1 MRGSNLAC
9 RFNIAELR
17 KDILQEEF
25 LQEQPKPQSK
35 MPNDWRSDGVQK
47 NPRLGQGLAGTDFFT
62 NLYPAVLQDLN
73 LIQ

>member
-1 MRGSNLAC
+1 MV
-9 RFNIAELR
+9 F
-17 KDILQEEF
+17 K
-25 LQEQPKPQSK
+25 
-35 MPNDWRSDGVQK
+35 K